1 MSAKPAAP
9 AAATDKPKGKK
20 PLLLIVIAAVVL
32 LGGGGAG
39 AWFLLNKKTHA
50 AGQEEVAAAEEPAK
64 DAKPSF
70 LALENMVVNLAD
82 PGGERVAQVGITLE
96 LESDKSV
103 ERIKQLQPKIRSS
116 LLMLVSQRTSE
127 EMLGRDG
134 KEKLA
139 SDVMDEVSRVLG
151 YEVDTPKPRKAV
163 KVAKADAED
172 DEEEEVPKRK
182 KSRRSGPPSPV
193 QGVLFS
199 SFIVQ

>member
-1 MSAKPAAP
+1 MAP
-9 AAATDKPKGKK
+9 PPVAPNRASSSPS
-20 PLLLIVIAAVVL
+20 AAVAVAGATSGSSSLRGLELVQRGL
-32 LGGGGAG
+32 LGGRLV
-39 AWFLLNKKTHA
+39 LLLLLLLLLLVLFD
-50 AGQEEVAAAEEPAK
+50 G
-64 DAKPSF
+64 
-70 LALENMVVNLAD
+70 LL
-82 PGGERVAQVGITLE
+82 VG
-96 LESDKSV
+96 
-103 ERIKQLQPKIRSS
+103 RSS

-139 SDVMDEVSRVLG
+139 TDVMDEVSRVLG